1 MATGKKLRNL
11 FLFVLSTLLVVAWTS
26 SSWADLPAENVSIT
40 CPESVIA
47 GQAINCTSQASPT
60 AGETVTYL
68 WNTDKGEVTVGQGSN
83 TASISS
89 PSVGNSTISINAS
102 IPGPANTTAA
112 IGNIA
117 FGGAKPG
124 GWSNPRVHYQL
135 PSTEWP
141 GITGNGNLTKF
152 RWIGT
157 THSSFK
163 FALLYGGQF
172 KWISPDMNQNAGG
185 QTWTPP
191 APVPVGPG
199 YTLAIIVPDGGAPMT
214 AVAAAFGKA
223 YYSAACYGSCQQVG
237 QSPTGFT
244 DVTRSMNYGA
254 DFLSS
259 DPPPPIVVTKTAS
272 VAVTEPPAPTIT
284 SFDGPTT
291 TTERKTEHYTVTTN
305 ASDPATLTFA
315 WSVNGVSYSGS
326 AVDVPFPTAGSY
338 NVSVTVY
345 PTGYPNSA
353 STSTKIVT
361 VAAKVNFTCTESVET
376 GQPISCTA
384 QVVPDGSETLTYLWT
399 VNQGEVT
406 AGQGTNQV
414 TISSPI
420 VGQTTVSLKV
430 TASVPAPTPVTVGF
444 VYSNS
449 SAHTTPLP
457 QNTVTVFANI
467 SGNRLPN
474 GSWITSFKYIA
485 GRIKPFRFVLAN
497 SLNSSS
503 MELKWISPEI
513 TPSAIGENTWAPESP
528 IKVEGSNMY
537 LGYYTYTGD
546 AQTVNYKA
554 VLDGGRERS
563 NATMALGVI
572 ETYSKVNWVPS
583 MSAETI
589 SELPVPPA
597 DYTKTVNVAVMELPA
612 PTITSFDGPTTAME
626 GNTERYIF
634 TARSSST
641 LTFEWKV
648 NGISY
653 TGSEMPPL
661 PGLDQAQRLDIDFAT
676 PGSYDVKVTVYPT
689 GHPNAATIE
698 TKGVTVAQHP
708 APALTLNGPVSTS
721 EGKTERYT
729 VTIDS
734 EEPMTIAW
742 DINGVSYSGSEID
755 VPFTT
760 PGSYAVKVTAYPT
773 GYPNSSITRTLTV
786 NAAQYPAPTLTLNG
800 ATSTTEGKTEHYTAT
815 TDAADP
821 SSVTITWDVNG
832 VSHTGSEIDVPFMAP
847 GNYDLVVTVYPNAY
861 PNSTRTR
868 TLTVL
873 VTQHPI
879 PVIILDGP
887 RTTVEGRTER
897 YTVTTNQ
904 TEPMTITWDVN
915 GVYYSGSEVNI
926 AFPTEGSYGV
936 NVTVYPTGYP
946 SSSRTG
952 TLTVVAAKNPAP
964 LITSLDGPRSTTEG
978 NTEQYSITTNAAN
991 PATISTVWTING
1003 VEYTGSPVNITFP
1016 AAGSYDLSVKVYPTG
1031 FPNSSRTG
1039 TMPVVV
1045 LAVKAPLV
1053 GINPPKKGEVNTEM
1067 TLSAT
1072 VKNQSNIETM
1082 VMKWTMP
1089 DGTIVNSATAKYTPR
1104 LEDVGTATFLFTA
1117 YPEGYPNSK
1126 KEVVVSV
1133 PITKYEMPAFT
1144 LKPYHK
1150 PTGIAPYSVFY
1161 AINVALKGS
1170 TEKFTYAWD
1179 MGDGTAMPAKNKAN
1193 HTYSAPGEYTVKLTV
1208 SDTKGNSQVIEDTV
1222 TVTPVMPI
1230 IVDSI
1235 SVKATNKYMKAPVT
1249 GMFRPTISGGNP
1261 TKDRFATYAWTING
1275 EAVGRNA
1282 NSMVYKFE
1290 TPGTFIIGL
1299 TVTSKSGLTGTGLQ
1313 SIEVN
1318 PNDPPECTIDYEDI
1332 PAKKTTKLVANCTD
1346 VDGKIREINWDLG
1359 NGKTAKNKTVNY
1371 KYAEA
1376 GTYTVTLTATDD
1388 SKGQTT
1394 VSREIVV
1401 TR

>member
-1 MATGKKLRNL
+1 
-11 FLFVLSTLLVVAWTS
+11 
-26 SSWADLPAENVSIT
+26 
-40 CPESVIA
+40 
-47 GQAINCTSQASPT
+47 
-60 AGETVTYL
+60 
-68 WNTDKGEVTVGQGSN
+68 
-83 TASISS
+83 
-89 PSVGNSTISINAS
+89 
-102 IPGPANTTAA
+102 
-112 IGNIA
+112 
-117 FGGAKPG
+117 
-124 GWSNPRVHYQL
+124 
-135 PSTEWP
+135 
-141 GITGNGNLTKF
+141 
-152 RWIGT
+152 
-157 THSSFK
+157 
-163 FALLYGGQF
+163 
-172 KWISPDMNQNAGG
+172 
-185 QTWTPP
+185 
-191 APVPVGPG
+191 
-199 YTLAIIVPDGGAPMT
+199 
-214 AVAAAFGKA
+214 
-223 YYSAACYGSCQQVG
+223 
-237 QSPTGFT
+237 
-244 DVTRSMNYGA
+244 
-254 DFLSS
+254 
-259 DPPPPIVVTKTAS
+259 
-272 VAVTEPPAPTIT
+272 
-284 SFDGPTT
+284 
-291 TTERKTEHYTVTTN
+291 
-305 ASDPATLTFA
+305 
-315 WSVNGVSYSGS
+315 
-326 AVDVPFPTAGSY
+326 
-338 NVSVTVY
+338 VY

-353 STSTKIVT
+353 STSTKTVT

-376 GQPISCTA
+376 GQPITCTA
-384 QVVPDGSETLTYLWT
+384 QVVPNGSETLTHLWT

-449 SAHTTPLP
+449 SAHTTPLS
-457 QNTVTVFANI
+457 QNTVAVFANT
-467 SGNRLPN
+467 SGNRLPD
-474 GSWITSFKYIA
+474 GSWITSFKYSA
-485 GRIKPFRFVLAN
+485 GRLKPFRFVLAN
-497 SLNSSS
+497 SLSSSS

-528 IKVEGSNMY
+528 IKVEGTNIY
-537 LGYYTYTGD
+537 LGFDTYSGD

-554 VLDGGRERS
+554 VLDGGMERS

-572 ETYSKVNWVPS
+572 ETYSKVSWVPS
-583 MSAETI
+583 MSAETV

-597 DYTKTVNVAVMELPA
+597 DYTKTANVTVMELPA

-634 TARSSST
+634 TARSSSP
-641 LTFEWKV
+641 LSFEWKV
-648 NGISY
+648 NGVSY

-661 PGLDQAQRLDIDFAT
+661 PGLDQAQRLDIDFAN
-676 PGSYDVKVTVYPT
+676 PGSYDIKVTVYPT

-708 APALTLNGPVSTS
+708 APALTLNGPASTS
-721 EGKTERYT
+721 
-729 VTIDS
+729 
-734 EEPMTIAW
+734 
-742 DINGVSYSGSEID
+742 
-755 VPFTT
+755 
-760 PGSYAVKVTAYPT
+760 
-773 GYPNSSITRTLTV
+773 
-786 NAAQYPAPTLTLNG
+786 
-800 ATSTTEGKTEHYTAT
+800 EGKTEHYTAT
-815 TDAADP
+815 TDASDP

-832 VSHTGSEIDVPFMAP
+832 ISHTGSEIDVPFMAP

-861 PNSTRTR
+861 PNSARTR

-879 PVIILDGP
+879 PVITLDGP

-897 YTVTTNQ
+897 YTVATNQ

-915 GVYYSGSEVNI
+915 GVYYSGSEVDI
-926 AFPTEGSYGV
+926 TFPAEGSYGV

-978 NTEQYSITTNAAN
+978 NTEQYSVTTNAAN

-1053 GINPPKKGEVNTEM
+1053 GITPPKKGEVNTEM
-1067 TLSAT
+1067 PLSAT
-1072 VKNQSNIETM
+1072 VKNQSDIETM

-1104 LEDVGTATFLFTA
+1104 LEDLGTATFLFTA

-1126 KEVVVSV
+1126 KEVVVTV

-1193 HTYSAPGEYTVKLTV
+1193 HTYSAPGEYTVRLTV
-1208 SDTKGNSQVIEDTV
+1208 SDMKGNSQVVEDTV

-1230 IVDSI
+1230 IVDSF

-1275 EAVGRNA
+1275 ESVGRNA

-1290 TPGTFIIGL
+1290 TPGTYVIGL

-1371 KYAEA
+1371 KYADA

-1401 TR
+1401 AR